1 MDRIELT
8 PEMRERVLAN
18 VEHELQGRSAR
29 RPFALRRVL
38 VLAACL
44 ALVIAAA
51 VALPPLAYP
60 DVESRPGIEAVRD
73 VSELSDAVGFE
84 VREPAGLPFEVETAE
99 YVDYSG
105 LAQITCSGEGES
117 AVYRKAEGTDS
128 VSGDY
133 SQYEAVAH
141 LAVSGVTVTVK
152 GGAEDEYTLAEW
164 TKDGFSYSLSLTV
177 PLSSGEWTALLEANI
192 DA

>member
-1 MDRIELT
+1 M
-8 PEMRERVLAN
+8 
-18 VEHELQGRSAR
+18 
-29 RPFALRRVL
+29 
-38 VLAACL
+38 
-44 ALVIAAA
+44 
-51 VALPPLAYP
+51 
-60 DVESRPGIEAVRD
+60 
-73 VSELSDAVGFE
+73 
-84 VREPAGLPFEVETAE
+84 
-99 YVDYSG
+99 
-105 LAQITCSGEGES
+105 
-117 AVYRKAEGTDS
+117 
-128 VSGDY
+128 SGDY